1 MTKNQIEYLKLRES
15 QRANLAQEDL
25 TRLRDQRSYVINLG
39 TLAESQRHN
48 IASEQQA
55 KASLD
60 ETSRHN
66 LVGEQISGKSL
77 EETVRHNKAGES
89 ELKRHNIAGEQ
100 YNERALQEQSRHNV
114 AQESIGRSQVGATYA
129 NIALGYQQLGETKR
143 SNLAREN
150 ETYRSNVARET
161 EMNRSNV
168 AREEE
173 TYRHNTQE
181 EYLTR
186 YRDRNDAAY
195 KRGQLEQGEERLTLD
210 AWKTGIQ
217 GAETLLKAAGLLIP
231 LF

>member
-25 TRLRDQRSYVINLG
+25 TRLRDQRSYAINLG

-48 IASEQQA
+48 VATEQQA
-55 KASLD
+55 RASLD

-66 LVGEQISGKSL
+66 LAGEQ
-77 EETVRHNKAGES
+77 

-100 YNERALQEQSRHNV
+100 YNERALQEQSRHNA

-129 NIALGYQQLGETKR
+129 SIALGYQQLGETQR
-143 SNLAREN
+143 ANLAREA
-150 ETYRSNVARET
+150 ETNRSNVARET

-173 TYRHNTQE
+173 THRHNTQD
-181 EYLTR
+181 EYNAK
-186 YRDRNDAAY
+186 YRARNDAAY
-195 KRGQLEQGEERLTLD
+195 QRGQLEQGEERLTLD
-210 AWKTGIQ
+210 AWKTGIE
-217 GAETLLKAAGLLIP
+217 GLGTLVKAAGLLIP